1 MRMRNTD
8 FLSVFSLLIFTIK
21 KLAQDERDRLDQK
34 SKSLSA
40 VVEELKAGEVLV
52 YTVDIKIKASTE
64 ELELTG
70 LKLYRFTIN
79 TRLEF

>member
-1 MRMRNTD
+1 M
-8 FLSVFSLLIFTIK
+8 V
-21 KLAQDERDRLDQK
+21 QDERDRLDQK

-40 VVEELKAGEVLV
+40 VVEDLKAGELLV
-52 YTVDIKIKASTE
+52 YTVDIKIEASKE

-70 LKLYRFTIN
+70 VEVYRFTFN